1 MAEATAG
8 ADETPAREKK
18 EKKEKGEKKPRSPV
32 LLVLLVAVVAVAAG
46 GGGVYFLVAGEGS
59 DKVQEK
65 SKNVA
70 AKTDE
75 KSMEK
80 GVLSLEPFIVNL
92 ADADVDRYVK
102 CTVRLVV
109 DTQAAAEKVKSQE
122 LAITRVR
129 DRILTLLSGK
139 KFLEVSTPEGK
150 EALRVEIAAAVGEVL
165 EAGKITAVYYTE
177 FIVQ

>member
-8 ADETPAREKK
+8 AAEAAVPENKK
-18 EKKEKGEKKPRSPV
+18 KSPIV
-32 LLVLLVAVVAVAAG
+32 LILAVAVATLAAG
-46 GGGVYFLVAGEGS
+46 GGGAWFFLGKNGGEKGAGAHAEDS
-59 DKVQEK
+59 AK
-65 SKNVA
+65 SEPKAV
-70 AKTDE
+70 
-75 KSMEK
+75 EK

-109 DTQAAAEKVKSQE
+109 DTQATAEKVKSQE
-122 LAITRVR
+122 LAVTRVR

-139 KFLEVSTPEGK
+139 KFAEVATPEGK
-150 EALRVEIAAAVGEVL
+150 EALRDEIAAAVGEVL
-165 EAGKITAVYYTE
+165 ETGKITAVYYTE